1 MDAKRWRTHYLNA
14 LSECDR
20 AELETYLP
28 AAESAIIGH
37 VIPLDAAS
45 EQALLKE
52 ALFAF
57 AAFESRVLSH
67 AVRQARF
74 TEVKRRLAPSVR
86 WRTDRN
92 Q

>member
-1 MDAKRWRTHYLNA
+1 MNAKRWRTHYLTA
-14 LSECDR
+14 LSESDR

-28 AAESAIIGH
+28 AAESTIIGH

-45 EQALLKE
+45 EEAILKE

-57 AAFESRVLSH
+57 AAFASRVLSH
-67 AVRQARF
+67 AVRQARC
-74 TEVKRRLAPSVR
+74 TELKRRLPPSVR